1 MEQTIKLDGKKLKQ
15 DVNFIVKSSGFKKK
29 GTSWSKTCKDITIII
44 ALQKQFFT
52 FEIEICVDKHL
63 EIDDL
68 KYLG

>member
-1 MEQTIKLDGKKLKQ
+1 MEQTIKLDDKKLKQ
-15 DVNFIVKSSGFKKK
+15 DISFIVKSSGFQKKRA
-29 GTSWSKTCKDITIII
+29 SWSKTCKVITIII

-52 FEIEICVDKHL
+52 FEIGICVDKHL